1 MIWLNLSLIAL
12 TVSLALPAV
21 FSGSERIWPR
31 VRFLAVLAFQ
41 FSGILLVSWWLVS
54 GAPAEPGPPTSG
66 PAPDAG
72 NIAQTA
78 VAAALRSLAL
88 LATTVIWA
96 TCSGLGAAF
105 LITASRNR
113 RLLAVIPLVTV
124 LWVAPTFLIAA
135 VVQEVQFLIYNA
147 TGTPVGG
154 AYGTVSAL
162 QVLWAAVVLGIRPAA
177 YIFRQARVTLDLE
190 ETADHVRA
198 ARARGLPWGRIAAR
212 HILRPAAAT
221 IASGWLS
228 SFRLMIGSLPLV
240 EFFFAYPG
248 FGQLL
253 VLSLGV
259 GYGDSPSQPQ
269 PQLAIALVVTM
280 AVVLILVEAVV
291 GALQTRLDPRLRDLQ
306 LEEA

>member
-41 FSGILLVSWWLVS
+41 VSGILLLSWLLVS
-54 GAPAEPGPPTSG
+54 GAPAQPGPPTSG
-66 PAPDAG
+66 PPPDAA

-78 VAAALRSLAL
+78 ITAALRSLAL

-113 RLLAVIPLVTV
+113 GWLAIIPVVTV
-124 LWVAPTFLIAA
+124 LWVLPTFLFA
-135 VVQEVQFLIYNA
+135 VGVQELQFLIYNA
-147 TGTPVGG
+147 IGTPVGG
-154 AYGTVSAL
+154 AYGTGSAL
-162 QVLWAAVVLGIRPAA
+162 QILWAAVVLGVRPAA

-198 ARARGLPWGRIAAR
+198 ARARGLPWSRIAAR
-212 HILRPAAAT
+212 HIFRPAAAT

-259 GYGDSPSQPQ
+259 GYGDNPSQPQ

-280 AVVLILVEAVV
+280 AVVLVLIETVV
-291 GALQTRLDPRLRDLQ
+291 GMLQTRLDPRLRDLQ